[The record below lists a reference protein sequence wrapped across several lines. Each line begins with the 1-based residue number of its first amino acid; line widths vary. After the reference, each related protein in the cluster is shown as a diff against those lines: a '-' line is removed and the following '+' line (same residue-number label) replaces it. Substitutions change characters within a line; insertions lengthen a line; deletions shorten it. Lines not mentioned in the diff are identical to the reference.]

1 MIHTLDTK
9 AADYIPELGD
19 GFEEGSEGSE
29 NAQGLQVADYYADA
43 DGEGIY
49 YITYK
54 IETAKEIEQ
63 LFVFAGR
70 KQLLR
75 LGKRKA
81 GEVIEGT
88 LYLHFGEMIPR
99 FHSECMTITKIGFS
113 VACEDLT
120 KLKSVG
126 MAAEKLSAKT
136 KIPAIYLAGDST
148 VTDQTCPKPYMPGGC
163 YSSWGQCLAYFIGES
178 TAIDNQ
184 AHSGLTTETFRNEG
198 HYDIVK
204 KYIRPGD
211 FCLFQFGHN
220 DQKLAHLQAQTGYKE
235 NLMNY
240 VNEIRGLC
248 GVPILV
254 TPLARNTWKDD
265 GTYNDL
271 LAEHAQAVFEVG
283 EETGVPV
290 IDLHKYAADLIK
302 KNGKEASRVYFH
314 PGDMTHTN
322 EYGSFLFA
330 HFIARELSKLD
341 PLTFAIDVQDEED
354 FTPDEHTAILT
365 GTSIAPGAVR
375 AESLPCRGR
384 QGLRH
389 RHPGYEGRHHHRHLR
404 RARGGQGGLPRPH
417 PLHPGGRR
425 GDQPPRLPGG
435 GDHEGAGQGRPLC
448 LQHGDRPHQQQAGR
462 LPQGRHPLP
471 HHHPRRRGPCGKR
484 LHQGP
489 QRHRRDGL

>member
-302 KNGKEASRVYFH
+302 KNGKEIKISKPIDAMKNGIAYLPEDRKVDGIVGDLSVRDNIILAAQVLRGFFRPFSKAQANKFADEYIKLLEIKTASADTPIKSLSGGNQQKVILARWLLTH
-314 PGDMTHTN
+314 P
-322 EYGSFLFA
+322 EYLILDEPTRGIDIGTKIEIQKLVLKLASEGMSVT
-330 HFIARELSKLD
+330 FISSETDEMLRTCSRLIVMRDRKKVGEITGEDLTQSKIMD
-341 PLTFAIDVQDEED
+341 T
-354 FTPDEHTAILT
+354 
-365 GTSIAPGAVR
+365 IA
-375 AESLPCRGR
+375 
-384 QGLRH
+384 
-389 RHPGYEGRHHHRHLR
+389 
-404 RARGGQGGLPRPH
+404 
-417 PLHPGGRR
+417 
-425 GDQPPRLPGG
+425 G
-435 GDHEGAGQGRPLC
+435 GDEKNA
-448 LQHGDRPHQQQAGR
+448 
-462 LPQGRHPLP
+462 
-471 HHHPRRRGPCGKR
+471 
-484 LHQGP
+484 
-489 QRHRRDGL
+489 

>member
-1 MIHTLDTK
+1 M
-9 AADYIPELGD
+9 
-19 GFEEGSEGSE
+19 
-29 NAQGLQVADYYADA
+29 QVADYYADA

-136 KIPAIYLAGDST
+136 KIPVVYLAGDST

-163 YSSWGQCLAYFIGES
+163 YSSWGQCLAYFIGGS

-204 KYIRPGD
+204 KDIRPGD

-354 FTPDEHTAILT
+354 FTPDEHTAVLT
-365 GTSIAPGAVR
+365 GTSTAAGNQDEQKEVFDAMERAGDNLVAAVEKAKKD
-375 AESLPCRGR
+375 AEMM
-384 QGLRH
+384 
-389 RHPGYEGRHHHRHLR
+389 
-404 RARGGQGGLPRPH
+404 
-417 PLHPGGRR
+417 
-425 GDQPPRLPGG
+425 
-435 GDHEGAGQGRPLC
+435 
-448 LQHGDRPHQQQAGR
+448 
-462 LPQGRHPLP
+462 
-471 HHHPRRRGPCGKR
+471 K
-484 LHQGP
+484 
-489 QRHRRDGL
+489 

>member
-136 KIPAIYLAGDST
+136 KIPAVYLAGDST

-163 YSSWGQCLAYFIGES
+163 YSSWGQCLAYFIGGS

-198 HYDIVK
+198 HSDIV
-204 KYIRPGD
+204 
-211 FCLFQFGHN
+211 
-220 DQKLAHLQAQTGYKE
+220 
-235 NLMNY
+235 
-240 VNEIRGLC
+240 
-248 GVPILV
+248 
-254 TPLARNTWKDD
+254 
-265 GTYNDL
+265 
-271 LAEHAQAVFEVG
+271 
-283 EETGVPV
+283 
-290 IDLHKYAADLIK
+290 HKYAADLIK

-354 FTPDEHTAILT
+354 FTPDEHIAILT
-365 GTSIAPGAVR
+365 GTSTAAGHKDEQKEVFDAMERAGDNLVAAVEKAKKE
-375 AESLPCRGR
+375 AEMMN
-384 QGLRH
+384 
-389 RHPGYEGRHHHRHLR
+389 
-404 RARGGQGGLPRPH
+404 
-417 PLHPGGRR
+417 
-425 GDQPPRLPGG
+425 
-435 GDHEGAGQGRPLC
+435 
-448 LQHGDRPHQQQAGR
+448 
-462 LPQGRHPLP
+462 
-471 HHHPRRRGPCGKR
+471 
-484 LHQGP
+484 
-489 QRHRRDGL
+489 